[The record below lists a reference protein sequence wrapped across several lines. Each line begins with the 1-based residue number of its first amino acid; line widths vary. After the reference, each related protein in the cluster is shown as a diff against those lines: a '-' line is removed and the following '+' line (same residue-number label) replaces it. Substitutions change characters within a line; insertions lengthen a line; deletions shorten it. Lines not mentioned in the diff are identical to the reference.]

1 MQERRDGVK
10 EVYAGGSRKGWKQ
23 ERVEAGKGGSKKG

>member
-10 EVYAGGSRKGWKQ
+10 EVYAGKGRSRKGWKQ
-23 ERVEAGKGGSKKG
+23 ERVEAGKG